1 MPLPCQTQLLE
12 ALPGSWVLSFVFSC
26 LVISEWGKEGGLL
39 RLS

>member
-1 MPLPCQTQLLE
+1 MLLPCQTQPLK
-12 ALPGSWVLSFVFSC
+12 ALPGSWELSFVFSY